1 MTDETS
7 ENAKGILEER
17 VAKLARIRAAGLNPY
32 PHYYELTHRVP
43 KLVLDKQEN
52 VQVRVAGRIT
62 GVRKMGKATFLDIV
76 DRQQKI
82 QVYFKEGVTSNYL
95 QLDLLDLGDFIGVE
109 GGTFLT
115 RTGEYSIRAD
125 GFDVLCKSLRPSM
138 NKDYGV
144 SDPEQ
149 RYSDRTLDLLAN
161 SGVQDTFLKRAKSI
175 TAMRHYLDREGF
187 VEVEIPLIQPVY
199 GGASAAPFITRVNS
213 LNRDY
218 FLSISPEIYLKRL
231 IAGGMDA
238 VYTITKNFR
247 NEGIDSSHNPEFT
260 SMECYRAYNDYND
273 MMRLTENMLASIA
286 QAVNGSTQVQYGELV
301 LNFEPPW
308 ERMPMAYAIEKFGR
322 VNFDGSSDSSLRE
335 LLNKTPS
342 VNLGTGD
349 SRTRTLVIDSMTRGD
364 MMLTL
369 FEHYAE
375 PHLDGPVFITDHP
388 IESTPLCKPHRTK
401 PGLIERFEAYIGG
414 MELANAYTEL
424 NDPHLQRRLFEEQL
438 AREGPNNRYLKTD
451 EAFMRALEY
460 GMPPTGGL
468 GIGVD
473 RLVMLL
479 ANQRSIKEVIL
490 FPMTRAEIK

>member
-1 MTDETS
+1 MTDETGG
-7 ENAKGILEER
+7 NAKGMLEER
-17 VAKLARIRAAGLNPY
+17 VLKLAKIRDAGLNPY
-32 PHYYELTHRVP
+32 PHYYELTHRIP
-43 KLVLDKQEN
+43 ELVLDEKEN
-52 VQVRVAGRIT
+52 IAVRVAGRIT
-62 GVRKMGKATFLDIV
+62 AVRKMGKATFLDIT
-76 DRQQKI
+76 DQQRKI
-82 QVYFKEGVTSNYL
+82 QVYFNDGTTQNY
-95 QLDLLDLGDFIGVE
+95 QLLDALDIGDFIGVE
-109 GGTFLT
+109 GQTFRT
-115 RTGEYSIRAD
+115 RTSQYSIRAA

-138 NKDYGV
+138 NKGYGV

-161 SGVQDTFLKRAKSI
+161 PGVQGIFLKRAKAV
-175 TAMRHYLDREGF
+175 TAMRQFLDGEGF

-213 LNRDY
+213 LDRDY

-231 IAGGMDA
+231 IAGGMNA
-238 VYTITKNFR
+238 VYIITKNFR

-260 SMECYRAYNDYND
+260 SMECYRAYNDYNG

-286 QAVNGSTQVQYGELV
+286 KAVNGSTQVTYGELV

-308 ERMPMAYAIEKFGR
+308 ERMPMAYAIERFGKIE
-322 VNFDGSSDSSLRE
+322 FDGSSDSRLRE
-335 LLNKTPS
+335 LLRENTS
-342 VNLGTGD
+342 INLGTGNTQTRD
-349 SRTRTLVIDSMTRGD
+349 STIDSMTRGD
-364 MMLTL
+364 MMLVF

-375 PHLDGPVFITDHP
+375 PHLNGPVFITDHP
-388 IESTPLCKPHRTK
+388 IESTPLCKPHRTT

-424 NDPHLQRRLFEEQL
+424 NDPHLQRRLFEEQF
-438 AREGPNNRYLKTD
+438 AREGQANPYLKTD

-479 ANQRSIKEVIL
+479 TNQKSIKEVIL
-490 FPMTRAEIK
+490 FPMTKAEMR